1 MGIPLVHHSPQV
13 GQNLQDHL
21 IIDLP
26 FDVPEGH
33 ATSPLPPASANDD
46 YKLGKGP
53 LTHVGIPAM
62 AHVHSDINTDPR
74 PDIQMLLCSISAA
87 TDMGYSLKP
96 NLGIEDKGWDS
107 FYEPHTE
114 LTTASIIPILSRP
127 KSRGYIKLSS
137 SDPQDHP
144 IIQPNYFSDSHDIKT
159 LSAGLRLSLKMTET
173 QAMKS
178 AGVEVWDFK
187 TEPYCNHR
195 EFDTDDFWE
204 CYLRHWAATLYHP
217 VGTCSMGTV
226 LDNRLLVKGMQGL
239 RVADASVMP
248 RIVGGNTNA
257 PTIMIA
263 EKAAQFILED
273 EAKKGTRESGSK
285 LEKKQIKIEL

>member
-1 MGIPLVHHSPQV
+1 MLESQLWLMFTVTSTLIPDQ
-13 GQNLQDHL
+13 
-21 IIDLP
+21 
-26 FDVPEGH
+26 
-33 ATSPLPPASANDD
+33 TSRCFCAASQQQ
-46 YKLGKGP
+46 L
-53 LTHVGIPAM
+53 
-62 AHVHSDINTDPR
+62 
-74 PDIQMLLCSISAA
+74 
-87 TDMGYSLKP
+87 MGYSLKP

-159 LSAGLRLSLKMTET
+159 LAAGLRLSLKMTET

-187 TEPYCNHR
+187 TEPFCNHIQ
-195 EFDTDDFWE
+195 FDTDDFWE
-204 CYLRHWAATLYHP
+204 CYLRHWAMTIYHP

-226 LDNRLLVKGMQGL
+226 LDNRLRVKGVGRL

-248 RIVGGNTNA
+248 RLVGGNTNA

-263 EKAAQFILED
+263 EKAAHFILED
-273 EAKKGTRESGSK
+273 SMETKTEEATSKSQQKQKKY
-285 LEKKQIKIEL
+285 EL